1 MQKGGGNY
9 FNLFIQV
16 DYMQGFVTHWA
27 LPWLNNMNLHEPG
40 SVPISVPIQWTK
52 LRPFPHYPYSYS
64 DAVTKTIFSIHTS
77 PQLVLA
83 KRHNICEVTEILF
96 VGEGRHSLLYLIEH
110 LLSLRQNL
118 SCQNGHFL
126 VKLRSHTEHLRPPTA
141 IVRCGYRTQHFL
153 SQERLFTPGGGH
165 SSLWTKTNIFQKS
178 QYQRGS

>member
-1 MQKGGGNY
+1 MVIILIYLSKSNTCRDSWRAGRY
-9 FNLFIQV
+9 P
-16 DYMQGFVTHWA
+16 DWTRWTRR
-27 LPWLNNMNLHEPG
+27 
-40 SVPISVPIQWTK
+40 VPISVPIQWTK

-126 VKLRSHTEHLRPPTA
+126 VKLRSHIDHLWPPTA
-141 IVRCGYRTQHFL
+141 IVRCG
-153 SQERLFTPGGGH
+153 
-165 SSLWTKTNIFQKS
+165 
-178 QYQRGS
+178 